1 MDKVSHRGFLISVF
15 VRRTRGVWDVT
26 TTIYVPE
33 GLAHELGDQVIMDV
47 DKSGTNRIDE
57 VRQEA
62 IERAKKA
69 IDALVTP
76 RSVTAAAAT
85 K

>member
-15 VRRTRGVWDVT
+15 VRRTRGIWEVM

-33 GLAHELGDQVIMDV
+33 GLSHDLGDQVIMDV
-47 DKSGTNRIDE
+47 DKSGTNRIDD
-57 VRQEA
+57 VRHDA

-69 IDALVTP
+69 VDDLVTP
-76 RSVTAAAAT
+76 RAVASAAT